1 MHWIDIVFIA
11 IILIFA
17 IVGLVKGL
25 FDSILSLCASVASV
39 FLSFWAGKPVAAFL
53 NRIVDV
59 NGFFVKGLTSIGVT
73 DTSVPNYNLDQLATI
88 CTIALSMVVVFILIK
103 VAVWLLAKLFDSVSA
118 SSTAISGLNR
128 LFGLVFGA
136 VQGFAIVL
144 VCLGVTSIV
153 SMVGPLDAKIN
164 TFLEPSKLTRGTYNY
179 VDEWVQDELS
189 DRIEEFVQDLSKTD
203 LTPEI
208 QVTNYAQQ
216 VADALD
222 GVADILVAG
231 SQTTT
236 GFTIDTSITKTV
248 ENVTVEITQDL
259 EVAIKYYEV
268 VVGGDNAVVTPTI
281 ANQDGGLVVVSG
293 LNANTTYLVEIQ
305 LKLND
310 GTHTVIK
317 AVSFQ
322 VTTLA
327 EAQPQG

>member
-11 IILIFA
+11 VILIFA

-53 NRIVDV
+53 NKIVDV

-103 VAVWLLAKLFDSVSA
+103 VAVWLLAKLFDSATA

-189 DRIEEFVQDLSKTD
+189 DKIEEFVQDLSKTD

-208 QVTNYAQQ
+208 QYPNYAQQ
-216 VADALD
+216 VANTLEESALL
-222 GVADILVAG
+222 VAD
-231 SQTTT
+231 SQTVD
-236 GFTIDTSITKTV
+236 GFTFDRTITKTV
-248 ENVTVEITQDL
+248 ENVTVEISQDVDV
-259 EVAIKYYEV
+259 EIKYYEFV
-268 VVGGDNAVVTPTI
+268 VDGENVEVHPTI
-281 ANQDGGLVVVSG
+281 TNQDGGIVVVSG
-293 LNANTTYLVEIQ
+293 LEANTTYVVVIELEI
-305 LKLND
+305 ND
-310 GTHTVIK
+310 GTHLVTK
-317 AVSFQ
+317 SFEFQ

-327 EAQPQG
+327 ENQPEV